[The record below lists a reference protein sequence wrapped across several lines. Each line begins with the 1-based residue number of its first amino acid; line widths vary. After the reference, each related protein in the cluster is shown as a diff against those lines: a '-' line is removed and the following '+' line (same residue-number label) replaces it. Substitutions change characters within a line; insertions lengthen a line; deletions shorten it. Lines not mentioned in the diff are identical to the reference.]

1 MENVRIIGRAAIAAG
16 LLTIIATSGAS
27 ALAPPKPGAA
37 PATAGVPAPKILVI
51 DRNAILRASKVG
63 EDIVRQVNG
72 YTQGAESQF
81 RAEGNALQSE
91 GRALQQQVAILAPDV
106 KAKKIRDF
114 QAKQA
119 AFQRKVESRQGL
131 IQGGVF
137 KARQQVETALGPILQ
152 GIMQERGANLLLDRS
167 SIVLGTVNIDITSL
181 AVQRLDQKM
190 PTVKV
195 DLVALPPG
203 LQAQMQQQATRRQ

>member
-1 MENVRIIGRAAIAAG
+1 MNRRTIAVRATLVAATFILA
-16 LLTIIATSGAS
+16 ISVAS
-27 ALAPPKPGAA
+27 AAPPPSAPKASPPGG
-37 PATAGVPAPKILVI
+37 AGVPAPKILVI

-63 EDIVRQVNG
+63 QDIVRQVTG
-72 YTQGAESQF
+72 YTRSAEGEF
-81 RAEGNALQSE
+81 RAQGDALQKE

-119 AFQRKVESRQGL
+119 AFQRKVEARQGL

-137 KARQQVETALGPILQ
+137 KARQQVEAALGPILQ
-152 GIMQERGANLLLDRS
+152 GIMQERGANLLFDRNA
-167 SIVLGTVNIDITSL
+167 VLYSTLNIDITRV
-181 AVQRLDQKM
+181 AIQRLDQKL

-195 DLVALPPG
+195 QLVALPAG
-203 LQAQMQQQATRRQ
+203 LQAQLGPTGR